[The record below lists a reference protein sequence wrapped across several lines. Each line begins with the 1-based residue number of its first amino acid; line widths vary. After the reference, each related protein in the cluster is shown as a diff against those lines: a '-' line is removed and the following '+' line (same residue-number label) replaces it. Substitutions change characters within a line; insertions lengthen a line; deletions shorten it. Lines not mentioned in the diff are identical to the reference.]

1 MNKMDFVSRVF
12 DSVAPNYDLMNDVMS
27 IGIHRRWKN
36 IFLNKLKPNKR
47 MSLVDVGGG
56 TGDIAFRFLS
66 RGGKNVII
74 IDANKKMLR
83 QGKSRELQ
91 RNYQEKITWINGN
104 AENLPLKSGSA
115 DAYTASF
122 CIRNVTSIEH
132 SLAEAYRVLKP
143 GGQFICLEF
152 SRVSNPLCSK
162 LYNAYS
168 SNILPWLGSVIAKD
182 RDAYQYLVDSIRNF
196 PDQKTFLK
204 LIQDAGFCRVSY
216 TNLSSGIVAIHS
228 GWRI

>member
-74 IDANKKMLR
+74 IDANK
-83 QGKSRELQ
+83 
-91 RNYQEKITWINGN
+91 NGSKKGPRTG
-104 AENLPLKSGSA
+104 PL
-115 DAYTASF
+115 
-122 CIRNVTSIEH
+122 I
-132 SLAEAYRVLKP
+132 
-143 GGQFICLEF
+143 
-152 SRVSNPLCSK
+152 
-162 LYNAYS
+162 
-168 SNILPWLGSVIAKD
+168 
-182 RDAYQYLVDSIRNF
+182 
-196 PDQKTFLK
+196 
-204 LIQDAGFCRVSY
+204 
-216 TNLSSGIVAIHS
+216 
-228 GWRI
+228 